1 MRGKQYSINIS
12 AENNLSLFKQQFFD
26 YIEEAEWA
34 IEVCKEFHLPIAS
47 TMAIGP
53 GGDWGNVS
61 AADCAVRMSKAGAI
75 MVGTNCRFDLTT
87 TLETLSLMKEGLEKA
102 QLLNKPT
109 FLMAQPLGY
118 HAPDATTK
126 YGWES

>member
-1 MRGKQYSINIS
+1 M
-12 AENNLSLFKQQFFD
+12 EFD
-26 YIEEAEWA
+26 
-34 IEVCKEFHLPIAS
+34 LPIAA

-53 GGDWGNVS
+53 QGDWGNVS
-61 AADCAVRMSKAGAI
+61 AADCAVRMAEAGAT

-87 TLETLSLMKEGLEKA
+87 TLETLKLMKHGLTKA

-109 FLMAQPLGY
+109 YLMAQPLGF

-126 YGWES
+126 YG